1 MKKIFL
7 LLTLLLTAT
16 LISCGDDEETKAEAD
31 YVDALP
37 SYEFLELKMDE
48 SVSKRDSTPS
58 TFKEATIQT
67 MNQVNQLL
75 QNTHSGIESIIT
87 KVEPTVF
94 EGEKGKCK
102 QWASDTTYGVSW
114 KVWVCKKEANAFH
127 TYLVTAKKTTEEDG
141 AYKFIL
147 GGKGNILP
155 KYEGKRRSFG
165 YVAYNFDNLKEVMGE
180 MGAQIPTGKLGIG
193 YRANGATRVLNIGL
207 KDIKAGGSP
216 MGVTTLYHYRH
227 IIGVGG
233 VFKYLTYSDVI
244 AKDETDKIV
253 FGQDEVKEFGRR
265 IAVWSTKGS
274 ARTATQIC
282 GGTLGQGNCVAN
294 AHCWSADG
302 NVTYNEIV
310 EGTVDW
316 TSCDAVSIDEEIT
329 APTDEELTVPT
340 QEDTDSG
347 APVIEIPAE

>member
-1 MKKIFL
+1 MRKLFL
-7 LLTLLLTAT
+7 LFTLLLTAT
-16 LISCGDDEETKAEAD
+16 LISCGSEDEKETEAD

-37 SYEFLELKMDE
+37 SYEFLQLTVDGNATTKEN
-48 SVSKRDSTPS
+48 VPS
-58 TFKEATIQT
+58 TFKQETLTA
-67 MNQVNQLL
+67 MSQVNQLL
-75 QNTHSGIESIIT
+75 QNTHSGIESIIE

-114 KVWVCKKEANAFH
+114 RVWVCKKDANAFH
-127 TYLVTAKKTTEEDG
+127 TYLVTAKKTTDEDA

-165 YVAYNFDNLKEVMGE
+165 YVGYNFDNLKEVMGE

-193 YRANGATRVLNIGL
+193 YRANKITRVLNIGL

-233 VFKYLTYSDVI
+233 VFKYLTYSDVVK
-244 AKDETDKIV
+244 KDEADKIV

-265 IAVWSTKGS
+265 IAVWSTTGS

-282 GGTLGQGNCVAN
+282 GGTVGNGQCVAN

-316 TSCDAVSIDEEIT
+316 TSCDAVAIDEEIT
-329 APTDEELTVPT
+329 APTDEELTVPAE
-340 QEDTDSG
+340 EDTDSG
-347 APVIEIPAE
+347 APVIEIPVE